1 MGHFIFTEPPWSPS
15 PALRPS
21 LAPRSSAPARAARR
35 RRRRRRPAAGG
46 RSRGASETRG
56 GDVCSSQSR
65 DNQGRM
71 WYQGDFLTYRKW
83 GFEAT
88 KIGIFPRKIRDPGFC
103 SKYGDLKHRKI
114 GIEATNMLLKEF
126 VSRLGSWF
134 CMILAKEWEVQ
145 QQKTRGFVS
154 KNGNIEHCNRA
165 TTTCNVSNMVIL
177 PIEGSRVALL
187 YATSAARYLHV
198 TEASVHLTA
207 KSQVCQYNSET
218 VSSSYPPVVK
228 HGNGKP
234 TMTSSMIFPF
244 EAPIDRGFP
253 SQMGWSSCGFD
264 VTSNNWDPPKCYGF
278 WPFSLSKLP
287 WTGGQSPL

>member
-1 MGHFIFTEPPWSPS
+1 MGIWSNKDWDFP
-15 PALRPS
+15 
-21 LAPRSSAPARAARR
+21 
-35 RRRRRRPAAGG
+35 
-46 RSRGASETRG
+46 TK
-56 GDVCSSQSR
+56 
-65 DNQGRM
+65 NQGSGVLQQI
-71 WYQGDFLTYRKW
+71 WWL
-83 GFEAT
+83 EA
-88 KIGIFPRKIRDPGFC
+88 PENW
-103 SKYGDLKHRKI
+103 
-114 GIEATNMLLKEF
+114 IEATNMLLKEF

-145 QQKTRGFVS
+145 QQKTRGFIS
-154 KNGNIEHCNRA
+154 KNGNIDHCNRA
-165 TTTCNVSNMVIL
+165 TTTCNFSNMVIL

-287 WTGGQSPL
+287 WTGGQSPVKPHPTSIAPRNPHHRWTRHPINWYKLALILPFFIFVS